1 MRALVT
7 GSTGFVGGA
16 ICKALI
22 EKSFS
27 VRALHRETSNQT
39 LLKDLPVEHVIG
51 DLKQPD
57 SINRAMKDVDVVFH
71 VAALLSPGN
80 HPEDMFKVT
89 VEGTRTVIDAAL
101 NNRVKRLVHTSS
113 VAALGIPQ
121 FPSEQTSPDQ
131 AAKMDENHTWNF
143 NPKFWPYGYSKYL
156 AELEIQ
162 KGVSKGLE
170 AVIVNP
176 SIVIGP
182 GDIYRKTSSPI
193 VQIAQQR
200 YPFYT
205 TGGLNIVHINDVV
218 TCHLNALEYGLT
230 GERYISAGE
239 NLTLMDFMN
248 SVALIADVSAPKLL
262 VPGKLI
268 RMAANPIQW
277 LMPVIDLSVPSELFH
292 LAGYGM
298 YYDNN
303 KSLKMLR
310 INGYQSSDKAIK
322 DAFEWFKFNGAI

>member
-16 ICKALI
+16 ICKALV

-27 VRALHRETSNQT
+27 VRALHRETSNQA
-39 LLKDLPVEHVIG
+39 LLQDLPVEHVIG
-51 DLKQPD
+51 DLRQPD
-57 SINRAMKDVDVVFH
+57 SIERAMQNVDVVFH
-71 VAALLSPGN
+71 VAAMLSPGN

-89 VEGTRTVIDAAL
+89 VEGTRTVIESAL
-101 NNRVKRLVHTSS
+101 KNRVKRFVHTSS

-121 FPSEQTSPDQ
+121 FPGAQTSPGM
-131 AAKMDENHTWNF
+131 ALKMDENHTWNF
-143 NPKFWPYGYSKYL
+143 NPNFWPYGYSKYL

-162 KGVSKGLE
+162 KGVSQGLE

-182 GDIYRKTSSPI
+182 GDIYRKASSPI
-193 VQIAQQR
+193 VQLAQQK

-205 TGGLNIVHINDVV
+205 SGGLNIVHINDVV
-218 TCHLNALEYGLT
+218 ACHLNAMEYGLI

-239 NLTLMDFMN
+239 NLTLIDFMN
-248 SVALIADVSAPKLL
+248 KIASIAGVSAPKLF

-268 RMAANPIQW
+268 RLAANPIQW
-277 LMPVIDLSVPSELFH
+277 LASVFNLSIPKEVIY

-298 YYDNN
+298 YYDNG
-303 KSLKMLR
+303 KSLKMLNIKEYR
-310 INGYQSSDKAIK
+310 SGDIAIK
-322 DAFEWFKFNGAI
+322 DAFEWFKTNGAI

>member
-27 VRALHRETSNQT
+27 VRALHRETSNLA
-39 LLKDLPVEHVIG
+39 LLRDLPVEHVIG
-51 DLKQPD
+51 DLRQPD

-71 VAALLSPGN
+71 VAAMLSPGN

-101 NNRVKRLVHTSS
+101 KNRVKRFVHTSS

-121 FPSEQTSPDQ
+121 FPGGQISPDQ
-131 AAKMDENHTWNF
+131 SAKMDENHTWNF
-143 NPKFWPYGYSKYL
+143 NPEYWPYGYSKYL

-162 KGVSKGLE
+162 KGVSQGLD

-182 GDIYRKTSSPI
+182 GDIYRKASSPI
-193 VQIAQQR
+193 VQIAQQK

-205 TGGLNIVHINDVV
+205 SGGLNIVHINDVV
-218 TCHLNALEYGLT
+218 TCQLNAMEYGLT

-239 NLTLMDFMN
+239 NLTLADFMN
-248 SVALIADVSAPKLL
+248 KVASIAGVSAPRLFL
-262 VPGKLI
+262 PGKLI
-268 RMAANPIQW
+268 RLAANPIQW
-277 LMPVIDLSVPSELFH
+277 FASVSNLTIPKEVIY

-298 YYDNN
+298 YYDNG
-303 KSLKMLR
+303 KSLRVLNMREYRTADL
-310 INGYQSSDKAIK
+310 AIQ
-322 DAFEWFKFNGAI
+322 DAFEWFKRNGAI

>member
-16 ICKALI
+16 ICRALI
-22 EKSFS
+22 AKSFS
-27 VRALHRETSNQT
+27 VRAFHREKSNQA
-39 LLKDLPVEHVIG
+39 LLKDLPVEHFIG
-51 DLKQPD
+51 DLRQPE
-57 SINRAMKDVDVVFH
+57 SIDRAMKNVDVVFH
-71 VAALLSPGN
+71 VAAMLGPGN
-80 HPEDMFKVT
+80 LPEDMSKVT
-89 VEGTRTVIDAAL
+89 VEGTRTVIKAAL
-101 NNRVKRLVHTSS
+101 TNGVQRLVHTSS
-113 VAALGIPQ
+113 VAALGIP
-121 FPSEQTSPDQ
+121 EITGKQTAPDQ
-131 AAKMDENHTWNF
+131 AAKMDENHSWNF
-143 NPKFWPYGYSKYL
+143 NPDYWPYGYSKYL

-162 KGVSKGLE
+162 KGVSQGLD

-176 SIVIGP
+176 SVVFGS

-193 VQIAQQR
+193 IQIAHRR

-205 TGGLNIVHINDVV
+205 SGGLNIVHLQDVV

-239 NLTLMDFMN
+239 NLTLIDFMN
-248 SVALIADVSAPKLL
+248 KVASIAGVSAPKLF

-268 RMAANPIQW
+268 RLAANPIQW
-277 LMPVIDLSVPSELFH
+277 LAPVIDLMIPKELIY

-298 YYDNN
+298 YYDNS

-310 INGYQSSDKAIK
+310 IDAYQSADMAIK
-322 DAFEWFKFNGAI
+322 DAFDWFKINGAI